1 MDLINVAMTMY
12 FFTLFP
18 LTPFSQRRRG
28 KSKFLTYNEI
38 APLPRERGWGEGKY
52 I

>member
-1 MDLINVAMTMY
+1 MVIR

-18 LTPFSQRRRG
+18 LTPFSQVRRG
-28 KSKFLTYNEI
+28 KSKLLTYNEI
-38 APLPRERGWGEGKY
+38 APLPWERGWGEGNY